1 VRAESVAALALLALL
16 GCSSCG
22 GGNAG
27 ASSLRTATLL
37 SDNRTLELEFDVCN
51 ASPAE
56 VTVEEETASEVVLAV
71 SVGGGTDDACADGA
85 MVLLSQPLSDRR
97 VMIEGADGTYEIDVY
112 RPGGGGPPPTTSL
125 SSLLTP

>member
-1 VRAESVAALALLALL
+1 VRGKSVAALLALSVC
-16 GCSSCG
+16 GSCG
-22 GGNAG
+22 GGNVG

-51 ASPAE
+51 ASPFDVA
-56 VTVEEETASEVVLAV
+56 VEEETASEVVLAV

-85 MVLLSQPLSDRR
+85 TIVLPQPLGDRR
-97 VMIEGADGTYEIDVY
+97 VMVEGADGTYEIDVFRY
-112 RPGGGGPPPTTSL
+112 GGGGPPQTTSL